1 MIAVKPETV
10 KPDTSEHMIPPP
22 DAFRALTHDFAA
34 RLQAGDSA
42 GLACDFYAEGAR
54 LVPPGYYPI
63 IGRDPI
69 RRFLQSMVDEGL
81 YRVRFQASGVECAKG
96 AVYVLSRYEL
106 VTSRETGP
114 AVSETGM
121 CLVLF
126 RRQDDGA
133 WRAVEQTFHSD

>member
-1 MIAVKPETV
+1 MIAVKPQMHE
-10 KPDTSEHMIPPP
+10 EMIPPP
-22 DAFRALTHDFAA
+22 DAFRALTRDFAA
-34 RLQAGDSA
+34 RLESGDSS
-42 GLACDFYAEGAR
+42 GLASDFYAEGAR

-81 YRVRFQASGVECAKG
+81 YRVRFDTTGVESASQTV
-96 AVYVLSRYEL
+96 AVLGRYDMAIA
-106 VTSRETGP
+106 REAGP
-114 AVSETGM
+114 PVHETGM

-126 RRQDDGA
+126 RPQEDGA